1 MKFSLLFPNDSKR
14 KFAVLTDEAV
24 NDLSL
29 EFILDA
35 LTEERAERPHLLSI
49 MKRIPSEPETIRY
62 HRDIFDDFLR
72 FPKLRE
78 AMSDLV
84 KRLSDLPDSDCRN
97 KRLKQNGEI
106 RQEIK

>member
-35 LTEERAERPHLLSI
+35 LTEERAEQ
-49 MKRIPSEPETIRY
+49 
-62 HRDIFDDFLR
+62 DDANIF
-72 FPKLRE
+72 
-78 AMSDLV
+78 
-84 KRLSDLPDSDCRN
+84 
-97 KRLKQNGEI
+97 
-106 RQEIK
+106 